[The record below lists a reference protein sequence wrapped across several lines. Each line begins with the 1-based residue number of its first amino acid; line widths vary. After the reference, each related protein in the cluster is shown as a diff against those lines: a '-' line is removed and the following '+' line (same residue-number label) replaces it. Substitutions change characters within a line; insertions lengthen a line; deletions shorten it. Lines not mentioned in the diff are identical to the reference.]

1 MEIVTRIWVSQD
13 LYGLASWTVR
23 EPEGFHRHTKKG
35 TSVTTRNRS
44 PADATASDEKLLASL
59 RQFIRTK
66 GADYLNDP
74 NISSVGVGY
83 KITEGKATREI
94 PLQFT
99 VDEKVG
105 LEDLHS
111 VDTVAIPET
120 IVVDGV
126 AVPPM

>member
-1 MEIVTRIWVSQD
+1 M
-13 LYGLASWTVR
+13 
-23 EPEGFHRHTKKG
+23 
-35 TSVTTRNRS
+35 TTRNRS